1 MVRISLISFNFVRI
15 IQESVKNRIFILLI
29 SCLAATVNMNAQMY
43 WLHKYDLAKSIAGS
57 SGRMLMVDFWASWCG
72 PCKIMDQELWQS
84 PEMQQFAGSMVGLRV
99 NVDIEKTL
107 TNRYAV
113 KSIPRVIIMT
123 ANGDIVWDQAGY
135 DHADGFIRIFKE
147 IPGNVSELNNHLK
160 LVAADKNNL
169 SANYSAGLEFQRL
182 GKNIKDN
189 ELKNAFLNNSEN
201 YFRKAVK
208 LSNDSLLLE
217 EIRLNSIMND
227 VHGGRFEKALK
238 TVRELD
244 SVPYSENLAEFKHF
258 ILARCYKGINDQ
270 ENYEKTKQL
279 ISKKEL
285 LDQLDH

>member
-1 MVRISLISFNFVRI
+1 
-15 IQESVKNRIFILLI
+15 
-29 SCLAATVNMNAQMY
+29 
-43 WLHKYDLAKSIAGS
+43 
-57 SGRMLMVDFWASWCG
+57 
-72 PCKIMDQELWQS
+72 
-84 PEMQQFAGSMVGLRV
+84 
-99 NVDIEKTL
+99 
-107 TNRYAV
+107 
-113 KSIPRVIIMT
+113 MT

-244 SVPYSENLAEFKHF
+244 SVPYSENLAELKHF